1 MDRLELVEIIEDQ
14 KARLSPNGKELWEE
28 LDILVYMTPEEEQ
41 TLIQKQQE
49 DIAERMSYLPLY
61 DQGVIKVL
69 TEVRAGLYASDK
81 REEVTGES
89 GEVPRAQAVLRAA
102 NLKNIAEGRQADP
115 DITLEQAI
123 AQLREG
129 TESP

>member
-1 MDRLELVEIIEDQ
+1 VDRLELVEVIEVQ

-41 TLIQKQQE
+41 IQKQQE

-69 TEVRAGLYASDK
+69 TEVRGGLYASDK
-81 REEVTGES
+81 KEVTGES
-89 GEVPRAQAVLRAA
+89 GEVVRVQAVLRAA
-102 NLKNIAEGRQADP
+102 NIKNIAEGRQADP
-115 DITLEQAI
+115 DMTLEQAI

-129 TESP
+129 SESL